1 MKGECQLNNIVFF
14 LNKYTSKNDSR
25 CVTIAYKSGYRNGGR
40 FLIKTILFDVDGVLL
55 SEEHYFDASALT
67 VWEMLIS
74 YNYLALS
81 PEEFKTDYTN
91 DEIKAIRQHVFEND
105 HTLKFMKS
113 RGLNANW
120 DMIYLS
126 FCHQLIH
133 LLSQIKEYEFDKIN
147 QWCQAPINRETLLE
161 IGRVMSNYQVK
172 MDFGLFVEEFKRSEA
187 TKQELLSYLNQL
199 AFEKLG
205 VETSVFLKGEL
216 WSVCEHVSQ
225 EWYVGDEHV
234 FASTGRPSVQKGKI
248 GFLANETTL
257 APKEDIAGL
266 FQFLTS
272 SGFTI
277 GIGTGRP
284 ELETMQPFQHLDWMR
299 YFEER
304 RIITA
309 DEVLKAEQR
318 LPEQQSLS
326 KPHPFTYIMG
336 LKGKET
342 SVEECLQT
350 PLPLTNGEEVLVVGD
365 SLADL
370 LAARQLGCQFA
381 AVLTGLSGKAS
392 RSDFEKNK
400 ADYILDTVL
409 DVKEILI

>member
-1 MKGECQLNNIVFF
+1 M
-14 LNKYTSKNDSR
+14 
-25 CVTIAYKSGYRNGGR
+25 
-40 FLIKTILFDVDGVLL
+40 IKTILFDVDGVLL

-74 YNYLALS
+74 CNYLGLL
-81 PEEFKTDYTN
+81 PEKFKTDYN
-91 DEIKAIRQHVFEND
+91 EGEIKELRERVFEND
-105 HTLKFMKS
+105 SVLKFMKS

-133 LLSQIKEYEFDKIN
+133 LLSQIKETEFEKIN
-147 QWCQAPINRETLLE
+147 NWCQAPINRETLLE
-161 IGRVMSNYQVK
+161 MGRVLSNYRVEI
-172 MDFGLFVEEFKRSEA
+172 DFSLFVKEFARSEA

-199 AFEKLG
+199 AKEKLG
-205 VETSVFLKGEL
+205 IETSIFKKGEL

-234 FASTGRPSVQKGKI
+234 LASTGRPSVQRGKK

-257 APKEDIAGL
+257 APWQEIDEL
-266 FQFLTS
+266 FQFLNAA
-272 SGFTI
+272 GFTI

-284 ELETMQPFQHLDWMR
+284 ELETIQPFQHLEWLKHFD
-299 YFEER
+299 EN
-304 RIITA
+304 RIVTA
-309 DEVLKAEQR
+309 DEVLKAEKE
-318 LPEQQSLS
+318 LPERKSLS

-336 LKGKET
+336 LLGKEA
-342 SVEECLQT
+342 SVQECLNT
-350 PLPLTNGEEVLVVGD
+350 SLPLENAETVLVVGD

-381 AVLTGLSGKAS
+381 AVLTGLSGKDA
-392 RSDFEKNK
+392 RSDFEKHE
-400 ADYILDTVL
+400 AEYILDTVL
-409 DVKEILI
+409 DLKGIL